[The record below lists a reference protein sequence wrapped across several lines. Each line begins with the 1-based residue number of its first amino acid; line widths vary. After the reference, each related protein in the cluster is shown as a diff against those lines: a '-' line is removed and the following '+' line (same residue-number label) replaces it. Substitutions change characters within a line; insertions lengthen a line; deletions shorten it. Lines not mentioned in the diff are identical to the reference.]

1 MVSYKEKDYL
11 KSIWCC
17 SGMQFKVF
25 QSANQKEAEY
35 PGKEVEVKQEMMFS
49 VKLAFSN

>member
-1 MVSYKEKDYL
+1 
-11 KSIWCC
+11 
-17 SGMQFKVF
+17 MQFKVF

-35 PGKEVEVKQEMMFS
+35 PGNEVEVKEEMFS